1 MSAGAVEEIEL
12 IRGPSGLGFNIV
24 GGTDQQ
30 YVSHDSGIYVSSI
43 KENGAAAVDGR
54 LQEGDRILEVNG
66 IILEN
71 LLHKAAV
78 DLFRSSGEHVVLKV
92 QHQVSCPAVGGP
104 LQGCCHGLMKT
115 RLPNHLNGPLG
126 GRSERDSE
134 GTSLTMIVVPVLLA
148 AAAIYAFVKFRQRS
162 ARF

>member
-1 MSAGAVEEIEL
+1 MSAGSRAAVEEIEL

-66 IILEN
+66 IKLEN
-71 LLHKAAV
+71 LLHKKAV
-78 DLFRSSGEHVVLKV
+78 DLFRSSGDHVVLKV
-92 QHQVSCPAVGGP
+92 QHQ
-104 LQGCCHGLMKT
+104 
-115 RLPNHLNGPLG
+115 NHLNGPLG
-126 GRSERDSE
+126 SKSDRDSE
-134 GTSLTMIVVPVLLA
+134 GTSLTMIVVPVILA
-148 AAAIYAFVKFRQRS
+148 AVAIYAFVKFRQRS

>member
-1 MSAGAVEEIEL
+1 MTAVKEIEL

-66 IILEN
+66 IKLEN
-71 LLHKAAV
+71 LLHKTAV
-78 DLFRSSGEHVVLKV
+78 DLFRSSGDHVVLKV
-92 QHQVSCPAVGGP
+92 QPQ
-104 LQGCCHGLMKT
+104 
-115 RLPNHLNGPLG
+115 NHLNGPLG
-126 GRSERDSE
+126 GRSDRDSE
-134 GTSLTMIVVPVLLA
+134 GTSLVMVVVPIILA
-148 AAAIYAFVKFRQRS
+148 TLAIYAFVKFRQRS

>member
-1 MSAGAVEEIEL
+1 MSAGSRAPVEEIEL

-66 IILEN
+66 FKLEN
-71 LLHKAAV
+71 LLHKKAV
-78 DLFRSSGEHVVLKV
+78 DLFRSSGERVVLKV
-92 QHQVSCPAVGGP
+92 QHQS
-104 LQGCCHGLMKT
+104 
-115 RLPNHLNGPLG
+115 HLNGPLG
-126 GRSERDSE
+126 SKSDRDSE
-134 GTSLTMIVVPVLLA
+134 GTSLVMIVVPVILA
-148 AAAIYAFVKFRQRS
+148 AVAIYAFVKLRQRS

>member
-1 MSAGAVEEIEL
+1 MSAGSRAAEEEIEL

-30 YVSHDSGIYVSSI
+30 YVSRDSGIYVSSI

-54 LQEGDRILEVNG
+54 LKEGDRILEVNG
-66 IILEN
+66 VKLEN

-78 DLFRSSGEHVVLKV
+78 DLFRSSGDRVLLKV
-92 QHQVSCPAVGGP
+92 RHQ
-104 LQGCCHGLMKT
+104 
-115 RLPNHLNGPLG
+115 NHLNGPLG
-126 GRSERDSE
+126 SKSDRDSE
-134 GTSLTMIVVPVLLA
+134 GTSLAAIVVPVILA
-148 AAAIYAFVKFRQRS
+148 AVAIYAFVKFRQRS